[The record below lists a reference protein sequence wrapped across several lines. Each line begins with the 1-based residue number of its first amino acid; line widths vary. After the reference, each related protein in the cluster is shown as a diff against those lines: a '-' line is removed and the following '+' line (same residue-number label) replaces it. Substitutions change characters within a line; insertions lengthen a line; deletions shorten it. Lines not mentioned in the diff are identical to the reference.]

1 LEGIVAARQIG
12 QPEGVL
18 ELAGR
23 LISDLGRLLDQRLEL
38 LKAELTREATSLA
51 KSVGLLA
58 AALVGGSVGLA
69 FLLLALGL
77 WVGQLVGS
85 TPGGLALIGA
95 AVAVASLVVGLLA
108 AKRLERQ
115 RFAPETIGELRRD
128 AEWIRHGV

>member
-1 LEGIVAARQIG
+1 VAARQVG

-58 AALVGGSVGLA
+58 AAVVGGSVGLA
-69 FLLLALGL
+69 FLLLAVGL

-95 AVAVASLVVGLLA
+95 SVAVTSLVVGLVA

>member
-1 LEGIVAARQIG
+1 VAARQVG
-12 QPEGVL
+12 QPEGFL

-58 AALVGGSVGLA
+58 AAVVGGSVGLA

-85 TPGGLALIGA
+85 TPEGLALIGA
-95 AVAVASLVVGLLA
+95 SVAVAGLVLGLLA
-108 AKRLERQ
+108 VKRLERHGL
-115 RFAPETIGELRRD
+115 APETIGELRRD

>member
-1 LEGIVAARQIG
+1 VAARQVG
-12 QPEGVL
+12 QAEGFL

-23 LISDLGRLLDQRLEL
+23 LIGDLGRLLDQRLEL

-58 AALVGGSVGLA
+58 VAVVGGSVGLA

-85 TPGGLALIGA
+85 TPGGLALVGA
-95 AVAVASLVVGLLA
+95 ALAVAGLVLGLLA

-115 RFAPETIGELRRD
+115 RLAPETMGELRRD

>member
-1 LEGIVAARQIG
+1 MAARQVG

-58 AALVGGSVGLA
+58 AAVVGGSVGLA

-95 AVAVASLVVGLLA
+95 SVAVASLVVGLVA

>member
-1 LEGIVAARQIG
+1 VAARQVG
-12 QPEGVL
+12 QPEGFL

-58 AALVGGSVGLA
+58 AAVVGGSVGLA

-95 AVAVASLVVGLLA
+95 SVAVTSLVVGLVA

>member
-1 LEGIVAARQIG
+1 VAARQVD

-58 AALVGGSVGLA
+58 AAVVGGSVGLA
-69 FLLLALGL
+69 FLLLAVGL

-95 AVAVASLVVGLLA
+95 SVAVTSLVVGLVA

>member
-1 LEGIVAARQIG
+1 
-12 QPEGVL
+12 
-18 ELAGR
+18 
-23 LISDLGRLLDQRLEL
+23 
-38 LKAELTREATSLA
+38 
-51 KSVGLLA
+51 VGLLA
-58 AALVGGSVGLA
+58 AAVVGGSVGLA
-69 FLLLALGL
+69 FLLLAVGL

-95 AVAVASLVVGLLA
+95 SVAVTSLVVGLVA

>member
-1 LEGIVAARQIG
+1 VAARQVG

-58 AALVGGSVGLA
+58 AAVVGGSVGLA

-95 AVAVASLVVGLLA
+95 SVAVASLVVGLVA

>member
-1 LEGIVAARQIG
+1 VAARQVG
-12 QPEGVL
+12 QPEGFL

-58 AALVGGSVGLA
+58 AAVVGGSVGLA
-69 FLLLALGL
+69 FLLLAVGL

-95 AVAVASLVVGLLA
+95 SVAVTSLVVGLVA

>member
-1 LEGIVAARQIG
+1 VTSQRVG
-12 QPEGVL
+12 QPEGFL

-38 LKAELTREATSLA
+38 LKVELTREATSFA
-51 KSVGLLA
+51 KSMGLLTA
-58 AALVGGSVGLA
+58 AVVGGSVGLG

-85 TPGGLALIGA
+85 TPGGLALVGA
-95 AVAVASLVVGLLA
+95 ALVAAGLVLGLLA

-115 RFAPETIGELRRD
+115 RLAPETLGELRRD
-128 AEWIRHGV
+128 AEWIRNGV